1 MGTPSGVACDADP
14 ASEAH
19 LTTVQDTT
27 GVEQDTETAVAIWR
41 DVWMELSPII
51 GAAGAAALYERSL
64 LVTVAEYSWL
74 KNVSSS
80 PESGDFKTLH
90 RELAQQ
96 TRADAAAANAALL
109 NSLAQVLEKLI
120 GASLAARLLQPVWEK
135 HGHTTLGGS
144 APL

>member
-1 MGTPSGVACDADP
+1 LAI
-14 ASEAH
+14 
-19 LTTVQDTT
+19 VQDTT
-27 GVEQDTETAVAIWR
+27 VVEQSADAAVALWR

-51 GAAGAAALYERSL
+51 GAAGAEALYERSL
-64 LVTVAEYSWL
+64 SLTIAEYSWL
-74 KNVSSS
+74 KNVSGS
-80 PESGDFKTLH
+80 PESGDFNALR
-90 RELAQQ
+90 RELALQ

-109 NSLAQVLEKLI
+109 TSLAQVLKKLI